1 VSHAAESSVRTVLRR
16 AVAHGWS
23 SNQHHHRLEGAGWRH
38 WRHPRP
44 ALAGDWAL
52 RRFGAPAA
60 ALSEEDRRALLRL
73 ARAEYAAR
81 VAGSAWAELRRAR

>member
-1 VSHAAESSVRTVLRR
+1 VIHHAAETALGPILRR
-16 AVAHGWS
+16 AFRHGFSSTQHHRRLPMEVGWS
-23 SNQHHHRLEGAGWRH
+23 Y

-44 ALAGDWAL
+44 AIAGDWAL
-52 RRFGAPAA
+52 RRFGAG
-60 ALSEEDRRALLRL
+60 ALAHPELLGI

>member
-1 VSHAAESSVRTVLRR
+1 MEV
-16 AVAHGWS
+16 GWCY
-23 SNQHHHRLEGAGWRH
+23 

-44 ALAGDWAL
+44 AIAGDWAL
-52 RRFGAPAA
+52 RRFGADPVAHR
-60 ALSEEDRRALLRL
+60 ELLGI